1 MDEEGKEVL
10 EDIGEA
16 EGEDMIRTIEDSQI
30 IILGIEG
37 EQMEVTLIITNKMLK
52 RYLKKTMNSFIDL
65 IISFLFINTNKNS

>member
-37 EQMEVTLIITNKMLK
+37 EQMEVTPIITYKMLK

>member
-1 MDEEGKEVL
+1 VDEEGKEVL